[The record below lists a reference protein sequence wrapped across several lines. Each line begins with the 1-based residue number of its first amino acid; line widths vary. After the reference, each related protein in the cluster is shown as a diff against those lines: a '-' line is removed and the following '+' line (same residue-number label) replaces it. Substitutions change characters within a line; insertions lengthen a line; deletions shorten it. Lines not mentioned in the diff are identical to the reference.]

1 MECGRAAGKS
11 LALQPAIFAEK
22 RRGQDGMGLLI
33 GIRRSA
39 TALFAERKQE
49 KLILEL
55 LEAATES

>member
-1 MECGRAAGKS
+1 
-11 LALQPAIFAEK
+11 
-22 RRGQDGMGLLI
+22 MGLLI